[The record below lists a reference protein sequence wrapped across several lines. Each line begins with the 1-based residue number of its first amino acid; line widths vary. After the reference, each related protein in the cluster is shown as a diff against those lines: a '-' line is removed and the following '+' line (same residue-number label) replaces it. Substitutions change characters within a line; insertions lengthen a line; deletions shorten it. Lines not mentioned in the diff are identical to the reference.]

1 MSFTQ
6 LKSTYIDSLNVTLEE
21 YVHNETK
28 AKHFHIASDDT
39 NNTFL
44 VGFLT
49 VPQDSTGVAHILEHT
64 ALCGSK
70 NYPVRDPFFMMIRR
84 SLNTFMNAFTS
95 SDWTAYPF
103 SSQNKKDFNNL
114 LNIYLDAAF
123 FPNLNYYDFLQEG
136 HRFEFE
142 ETENPKSPLVYKG
155 VVFNEMKGAMSS
167 PVSLLYQEISTNLFP
182 TVTYHH
188 NSGGDPKNIPDLTH
202 EELKAFHAKHYHP
215 SNSVFF
221 TYGNLDP
228 KDHQKVFEDRVLSQF
243 EAQTFDFAVP
253 DEQRFTE
260 PKHVTSYYPLPKEE
274 SMENKTHVINAWLLG
289 PIYDNYDVMRAR
301 ILSGVLLDNSSSPL
315 RHVLET
321 SDLGVAPSTFCG
333 LEDSTREIFF
343 SAGLEGADSENA
355 EKVNDLILATLT
367 KVRDENVDPSVVESV
382 LHQLELS
389 AREIVEGRMPY
400 GLNMILQCLAPVL
413 HGGEAVDALAIDNVL
428 LKMREEIQNPNFIP
442 ELIDR
447 LLLNNPHK
455 VCLTVKPSQTMAD
468 EIVAEEKARLA
479 KIQSELTEEQT
490 AKIIAEAVEL
500 KKRQSQEDDISV
512 LPMVTR
518 EDIPAKLEIP
528 EVAAI
533 QLNNQT
539 IYTGSV
545 NTNGMVYQS
554 LIVELPE
561 LTEDESRLLP
571 YLNAIL
577 TDVGCGQYSYTEQ
590 QARIYAVTGGL
601 SATTVYKT
609 DRKDGKFKGLWMLSG
624 KALSANSQH
633 LTDLLK
639 ATFFD
644 ARFDETKRIQE
655 LLNQLKLSREEGIVS
670 NGHLYAMGSASQNMS
685 EMNYLSEEVGGMK
698 GIQLGNQ
705 LTARLKESLVCSDFC
720 TQLKALLQKLN
731 GAKYELM
738 AISSDNEL
746 TQFSDYFTKALTHDV
761 TQTAAYNFPF
771 AVPNEQLNIGWAINA
786 PVHYCGKSYKVA
798 TNDHA
803 DAPALTILAGFLRN
817 GYLHRAIREQGGAYG
832 GGGNYNG
839 NGGSFNFFSYRDPRL
854 TETLAD
860 FDASIQW
867 MLNTKHEQLALEE
880 AVLGVISGIDKPA
893 SPAAE
898 YQQTALANYF
908 GNTPD
913 VRESFRANILKVTL
927 DDLKAVTEKYF
938 VDKPAD
944 IAVLGPK
951 EALEKANL
959 KVYTLA

>member
-28 AKHFHIASDDT
+28 AKHFHIASEDT

-103 SSQNKKDFNNL
+103 SSQNEKDFYNL
-114 LNIYLDAAF
+114 MNIYLDAAF

-142 ETENPKSPLVYKG
+142 EPNNPESPLVYKG

-167 PVSLLYQEISTNLFP
+167 PISLLYQEISTNLFP

-202 EELKAFHAKHYHP
+202 DALKAFHAKHYHP
-215 SNSVFF
+215 SNSVIM

-228 KDHQKVFEDRVLSQF
+228 KEHQKVFEERVLSHF
-243 EAQTFDFAVP
+243 SEEKFDFAVP
-253 DEQRFTE
+253 DEHRFSA
-260 PKHVTSYYPLPKEE
+260 PKYVTSYYPLPKEE
-274 SMENKTHVINAWLLG
+274 SMEKKTHVINAWLLG
-289 PIYDNYDVMRAR
+289 PIYDTYDVMRAR

-315 RHVLET
+315 RLALES

-333 LEDSTREIFF
+333 LEDSTKEIFF
-343 SAGLEGADSENA
+343 SAGLEGAEA
-355 EKVNDLILATLT
+355 EDAAKVDELILSTLL
-367 KVRDENVDPSVVESV
+367 KVRDESVDVSVVESV
-382 LHQLELS
+382 LHQIELS
-389 AREIVEGRMPY
+389 AREITEGRMPY
-400 GLNMILQCLAPVL
+400 GLNLILQCLAPVL
-413 HGGEAVDALAIDNVL
+413 HGGEAIDALAIDNVL
-428 LKMREEIQNPNFIP
+428 LTMREEIKDPKFIP
-442 ELIDR
+442 NLIDR
-447 LLLNNPHK
+447 LLINNPHK
-455 VCLTVKPSQTMAD
+455 LCLTVKPSHTLAD
-468 EIVAEEKARLA
+468 ELVADEKARLA
-479 KIQSELTEEQT
+479 AIQAELTDEEK
-490 AKIIAEAVEL
+490 AKIIAEAAEL
-500 KKRQSQEDDISV
+500 KRRQDETDDISC

-518 EDIPAKLEIP
+518 EDIPETLAIP
-528 EVAAI
+528 HVEASTV
-533 QLNNQT
+533 NGQT

-545 NTNGMVYQS
+545 NTNGMIYQS
-554 LIVELPE
+554 LLVKLPA
-561 LTEDESRLLP
+561 LTEAESRLLP
-571 YLNAIL
+571 YLNSIL
-577 TDVGCGQYSYTEQ
+577 TDVGCGQLSYTEQ

-601 SATTVYKT
+601 SAATVYQT
-609 DRKDGKFKGLWMLSG
+609 DRKDGQLKGLWTLSG
-624 KALSANSQH
+624 KALASNSAH
-633 LTDLLK
+633 LSDLLK
-639 ATFFD
+639 ETFFN
-644 ARFDETKRIQE
+644 ARFDEIKRIQE
-655 LLNQLKLSREEGIVS
+655 LLSQLKLSREEGIVS
-670 NGHLYAMGSASQNMS
+670 NGHMYAMGAASQNLS
-685 EMNYLSEEVGGMK
+685 EINYLSEELGGMR
-698 GIQLGNQ
+698 GIQQGNQ
-705 LTARLKESLVCSDFC
+705 LTNRLKDVAACEAFAAD
-720 TQLKALLQKLN
+720 LKTLLAKLQ
-731 GAKYELM
+731 AAEYELM
-738 AISSDNEL
+738 AVSSVVEL
-746 TQFSDYFTKALTHDV
+746 PSFSDYFTRALSHEVSDHTPY
-761 TQTAAYNFPF
+761 QFPF
-771 AVPNEQLNIGWAINA
+771 TVPTDALNIGWAINA
-786 PVHYCGKSYKVA
+786 PVHYCGKSYRAA
-798 TNDHA
+798 TSGEA

-832 GGGNYNG
+832 GGANYNPR
-839 NGGSFNFFSYRDPRL
+839 GGAFNFFSYRDPRL
-854 TETLAD
+854 TETLKD
-860 FDASIQW
+860 FDAAIDW

-898 YQQTALANYF
+898 YQQTAIANYF

-913 VRESFRANILKVTL
+913 VREAFRSNVLKVTL

-938 VDKPAD
+938 VGQRAD

-951 EALEKANL
+951 EALEKADL

>member
-6 LKSTYIDSLNVTLEE
+6 LKTTYIDSLNVTLEE

-103 SSQNKKDFNNL
+103 SSQNKKDFYNL
-114 LNIYLDAAF
+114 MNIYLDAAF

-142 ETENPKSPLVYKG
+142 EPENPKSPLIYKG

-167 PVSLLYQEISTNLFP
+167 PISLLYQEITTNLFP

-202 EELKAFHAKHYHP
+202 EALKAFHAKHYHP
-215 SNSVFF
+215 SNSVIF

-228 KDHQKVFEDRVLSQF
+228 KEHQKVFEERVLSQF
-243 EAQTFDFAVP
+243 TAEKFDFAVP
-253 DEQRFTE
+253 DEQRFDA
-260 PKHVTSYYPLPKEE
+260 PKNVVSYYPLPKEE
-274 SMENKTHVINAWLLG
+274 SLEKKTHVIDTWLLG

-315 RHVLET
+315 RLALES
-321 SDLGVAPSTFCG
+321 SDLGIAPSTFCG
-333 LEDSTREIFF
+333 LEDSTKEIFF
-343 SAGLEGADSENA
+343 CAGLEGTDGNTEAVDE
-355 EKVNDLILATLT
+355 LIMSTLR
-367 KVRDENVDPSVVESV
+367 KVRDENVDISVVESV

-389 AREIVEGRMPY
+389 SREITEGRMPY

-447 LLLNNPHK
+447 MLINNPHK
-455 VCLTVKPSQTMAD
+455 LCLTVRPSHTMAD
-468 EIVAEEKARLA
+468 EIVADEKARLA
-479 KIQSELTEEQT
+479 KIQSELTEQ
-490 AKIIAEAVEL
+490 AQKKIIDEAMEL
-500 KKRQSQEDDISV
+500 KRRQGQIDDISC

-518 EDIPAKLEIP
+518 EDIPKKLAIP
-528 EVAAI
+528 EVVASKI
-533 QLNNQT
+533 DDQT
-539 IYTGSV
+539 IYAGAV
-545 NTNGMVYQS
+545 NTNGMIYQS
-554 LIVELPE
+554 LIVELPK
-561 LTEDESRLLP
+561 LTAEESRLLP
-571 YLNAIL
+571 YLNSIL
-577 TDVGCGQYSYTEQ
+577 TDVGCGSLSYTEQ

-601 SATTVYKT
+601 SATTLYQADHKNGQL
-609 DRKDGKFKGLWMLSG
+609 KALWVLSG
-624 KALSANSQH
+624 KALANNSHH
-633 LTDLLK
+633 LSDVLK
-639 ATFFD
+639 ETFFS
-644 ARFDETKRIQE
+644 ARFDEIKRIQE
-655 LLNQLKLSREEGIVS
+655 LLNQIKLSREEGIVS
-670 NGHLYAMGSASQNMS
+670 NGHLFAMGAASQNTS
-685 EMNYLSEEVGGMK
+685 ELNYLSEEIGGMK
-698 GIQLGNQ
+698 GIQQGNI
-705 LTARLKESLVCSDFC
+705 LTERLKDNSECEVFAEK
-720 TQLKALLQKLN
+720 LKALLHKLN
-731 GAKYELM
+731 GARYELM
-738 AISSDNEL
+738 SISSADELPDYSSYLAKTLAHNTVENE
-746 TQFSDYFTKALTHDV
+746 TYQ
-761 TQTAAYNFPF
+761 FPF
-771 AVPNEQLNIGWAINA
+771 TVPNEPLNIGWAINA
-786 PVHYCGKSYKVA
+786 PVHYCGKSYKVVTA
-798 TNDHA
+798 DHE

-832 GGGNYNG
+832 GGANYNG
-839 NGGSFNFFSYRDPRL
+839 KGGAFNFFSYRDPRL

-860 FDASIQW
+860 FNAAIDW
-867 MLNTKHEQLALEE
+867 MLSTEHEQLALEE
-880 AVLGVISGIDKPA
+880 AVLGVISSIDKPA

-898 YQQTALANYF
+898 YQATAFANYF
-908 GNTPD
+908 GNTPEM
-913 VRESFRANILKVTL
+913 RETFRANVLKVTL
-927 DDLKAVTEKYF
+927 DDLKNITRKYF
-938 VDKPAD
+938 VDKSAD

-951 EALEKANL
+951 DALEKANL
-959 KVYTLA
+959 KVYTFA

>member
-21 YVHNETK
+21 YVHNETQ

-49 VPQDSTGVAHILEHT
+49 VPQDSTGVAHILEHV

-103 SSQNKKDFNNL
+103 SSQNEKDFYNL
-114 LNIYLDAAF
+114 MNIYLDAAF

-142 ETENPKSPLVYKG
+142 ETENPESPLVYKG

-167 PVSLLYQEISTNLFP
+167 PVSLLYQEITTNLFP

-188 NSGGDPKNIPDLTH
+188 NSGGDPKRIPDLTH
-202 EELKAFHAKHYHP
+202 EQLKAFHAKHYHP

-228 KDHQKVFEDRVLSQF
+228 KEHQKVFEDRVLSQF
-243 EAQTFDFAVP
+243 TAETFDFAVP
-253 DEQRFTE
+253 NEHRFHE

-274 SMENKTHVINAWLLG
+274 SLEKKTHVINTWLLN

-315 RHVLET
+315 RHALET
-321 SDLGVAPSTFCG
+321 TDLGVAPSTFCG
-333 LEDSTREIFF
+333 LEDSTKEIFF
-343 SAGLEGADSENA
+343 CAGLEGADSENA
-355 EKVNDLILATLT
+355 EKVNELITSTLMQ
-367 KVRDENVDPSVVESV
+367 VRDQGVDISVVESV

-389 AREIVEGRMPY
+389 SREIVEGRTPY
-400 GLNMILQCLAPVL
+400 GLNLILQCLAPVL
-413 HGGEAVDALAIDNVL
+413 HGGNAVDALSIDNVL
-428 LKMREEIQNPNFIP
+428 LTMREEIQDPQFIP
-442 ELIDR
+442 NLIDR
-447 LLLNNPHK
+447 MLLNNQHK
-455 VCLTVKPSQTMAD
+455 LLLTVKPSHTMAD
-468 EIVAEEKARLA
+468 EQVAEEKARLA
-479 KIQSELTEEQT
+479 EIQANLTDEQKAT
-490 AKIIAEAVEL
+490 IIAEAVEL
-500 KKRQSQEDDISV
+500 KKRQNQEDDISV

-518 EDIPAKLEIP
+518 EDIPEKLNIP
-528 EVAAI
+528 DVVVTRVND
-533 QLNNQT
+533 QS
-539 IYTGSV
+539 IYTGAV
-545 NTNGMVYQS
+545 NTNGMIYQS
-554 LIVELPE
+554 LIVELPA
-561 LTEDESRLLP
+561 LTEEESRLLP
-571 YLNAIL
+571 YLNSVL
-577 TDVGCGQYSYTEQ
+577 TDLGCGQYSYTEQ
-590 QARIYAVTGGL
+590 QARIYATTGGL
-601 SATTVYKT
+601 SATTLYQT
-609 DRKDGKFKGLWMLSG
+609 DRKDGKVKALWVLSG
-624 KALSANSQH
+624 KALAANSQH

-639 ATFFD
+639 ETFFE
-644 ARFDETKRIQE
+644 ARFDEIKRIQE

-670 NGHLYAMGSASQNMS
+670 SGHLYAMGAASQNMS
-685 EMNYLSEEVGGMK
+685 EIAYLSEEIGGMR
-698 GIQLGNQ
+698 GIQQGNV
-705 LTARLKESLVCSDFC
+705 LTEKLKDNAACEAFAA
-720 TQLKALLQKLN
+720 QLKALLNKLN
-731 GAKYELM
+731 GSDYELM
-738 AISSDNEL
+738 IITSDEQL
-746 TQFSDYFTKALTHDV
+746 AEFSDYFTKALNHNVSESQDY
-761 TQTAAYNFPF
+761 AFPF
-771 AVPNEQLNIGWAINA
+771 SVPQEKLNIGWAINA

-798 TNDHA
+798 NSDHE

-832 GGGNYNG
+832 GGASYNG
-839 NGGSFNFFSYRDPRL
+839 KAGAFNFFSYRDPRL
-854 TETLAD
+854 TETLED
-860 FDASIQW
+860 FNASIEW
-867 MLNTKHEQLALEE
+867 MLNTEHEQLALEE

-908 GNTPD
+908 GNTPEA
-913 VRESFRANILKVTL
+913 REAFRANVLKVTL
-927 DDLKAVTEKYF
+927 DDLKAVTRKYF
-938 VDKPAD
+938 VDKDAD

-951 EALEKANL
+951 DSLEKANL
-959 KVYTLA
+959 KVYTLV